1 MPIEV
6 DPIRVR
12 ELVGAITDAIHRLR
26 ELGAM
31 PEAEFLADFRN
42 TESAKYLFIVATEA
56 AIDLCNHIVSRQG
69 GRAPESYADCFT
81 ALADL
86 GLIDDDLSLRLRRMA
101 RFRNLLVHL
110 YWRVDNSRVYEA
122 IHTSLSDIEGY
133 IRALLDRLPLGSA
146 GAA

>member
-12 ELVGAITDAIHRLR
+12 ELVGAMTDALRRLR
-26 ELGAM
+26 ELGAT

-56 AIDLCNHIVSRQG
+56 AIDLCNHIVARQG
-69 GRAPESYADCFT
+69 SRAPESYADCFT

-86 GLIDDDLSLRLRRMA
+86 GLIDDDLSLRLRQMA
-101 RFRNLLVHL
+101 RFCSLLVHL

-122 IHTSLSDIEGY
+122 IHTSLSDVESY
-133 IRALLDRLPLGSA
+133 IRAVLDRLQLG
-146 GAA
+146 